1 MMQLMTN
8 LYHPS
13 QKTRF
18 AEMMNDFYYHHQVN
32 LGDWVYIFFSEIAN
46 IEFQNSSLLTK
57 EHVSLI
63 ARQETTYGIQKE
75 IINNIKKKIKRDR
88 QEYNQ
93 QKLIDIKLRLTSQ
106 QCRLNNINT
115 EQGASRWLPIEEEGY
130 MLNKQE
136 FWDLVNIRYG
146 WPLSQTPRTCTC
158 GNNFNIEHAVTCK
171 NGAFI
176 TLRHNRL
183 RNVTTSL
190 LKEVCHDVRIEPTL
204 QKLTREQFEQRAAN
218 TSDEARLDVAARG
231 FWAAGQIAFFD
242 IRVFYSNATRYANQS
257 LRQCYASNEN
267 EKKRKYNN
275 RVMNVEQ

>member
-1 MMQLMTN
+1 ML
-8 LYHPS
+8 
-13 QKTRF
+13 
-18 AEMMNDFYYHHQVN
+18 E
-32 LGDWVYIFFSEIAN
+32 LG
-46 IEFQNSSLLTK
+46 
-57 EHVSLI
+57 
-63 ARQETTYGIQKE
+63 
-75 IINNIKKKIKRDR
+75 
-88 QEYNQ
+88 
-93 QKLIDIKLRLTSQ
+93 
-106 QCRLNNINT
+106 
-115 EQGASRWLPIEEEGY
+115 
-130 MLNKQE
+130 
-136 FWDLVNIRYG
+136 DLVNIRYG

-183 RNVTTSL
+183 RNVITSL

-257 LRQCYASNEN
+257 LQQCYASNEN
-267 EKKRKYNN
+267 EKKRKYYN
-275 RVMNVEQ
+275 RVMNVEQGCFMPSVFSANGGMVRECKKFYSVLAEMITLKRKQEYCITMSWLRRKNLLFANAINFAMYTW

>member
-1 MMQLMTN
+1 MDI
-8 LYHPS
+8 P
-13 QKTRF
+13 
-18 AEMMNDFYYHHQVN
+18 V
-32 LGDWVYIFFSEIAN
+32 FSEIAN

-88 QEYNQ
+88 QEYDQ

-146 WPLSQTPRTCTC
+146 WPLCRTPRTCTC
-158 GNNFNIEHAVTCK
+158 GSNFNIKHALTCRK
-171 NGAFI
+171 GGFI
-176 TLRHNRL
+176 THCHNRL
-183 RNVTTSL
+183 RNITASL
-190 LKEVCHDVRIEPTL
+190 LKEVCQGSIEPTL
-204 QKLTREQFEQRAAN
+204 QKMTGEQFEQRAAN
-218 TSDEARLDVAARG
+218 RSDEARLDVAARE
-231 FWAAGQIAFFD
+231 FWAAGQIAFF
-242 IRVFYSNATRYANQS
+242 
-257 LRQCYASNEN
+257 
-267 EKKRKYNN
+267 
-275 RVMNVEQ
+275 